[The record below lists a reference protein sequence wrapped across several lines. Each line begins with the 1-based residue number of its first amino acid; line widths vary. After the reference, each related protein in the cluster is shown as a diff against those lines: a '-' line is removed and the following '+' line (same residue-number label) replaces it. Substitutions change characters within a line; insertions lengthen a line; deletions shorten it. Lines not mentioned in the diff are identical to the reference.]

1 MVKGEE
7 ILRMTGRD
15 FQRLHVVRQ
24 YLDQRIKQ
32 KDGSE
37 LLGVSDR
44 QFRRLVRRVREEGSA
59 GIIHRSRGRPSNRRT
74 AEKTRQKVLRLY
86 ERKYGDFGPTL
97 ASEKLRELDGIEVNA
112 ETLRLWLRQSGVRY
126 KRRKSRCRRQRRE
139 RRPCLGAMV
148 QLDGSHHDWLEGRGA
163 RMVLMGYIDDATNRV
178 YGRFYG
184 YEGTFPAFDSFK
196 RYARR
201 YGIPASV
208 YLDRHSTY
216 KSSRE
221 LTLEEQLQGVDQPES
236 QFERAMRELGVEVI
250 HAHSPQ
256 AKGRVERL
264 FGTLQDRLV
273 KEMRLRKIRTRESAN
288 VFLEEYLPEHN
299 RRFSV
304 LPLQS
309 TDVHRRSPRV
319 RELDGVLCVKTER
332 RLNNDWTVAYGGKVY
347 QVEDRI
353 VGKRVFVEERMD
365 GSLRL
370 SCQGKSLKYKELAG
384 RPKRPSSAKSRPRQR
399 AHKPAADHPWR
410 QGYGRSGAAPVD
422 P

>member
-1 MVKGEE
+1 
-7 ILRMTGRD
+7 
-15 FQRLHVVRQ
+15 
-24 YLDQRIKQ
+24 
-32 KDGSE
+32 
-37 LLGVSDR
+37 
-44 QFRRLVRRVREEGSA
+44 
-59 GIIHRSRGRPSNRRT
+59 
-74 AEKTRQKVLRLY
+74 
-86 ERKYGDFGPTL
+86 
-97 ASEKLRELDGIEVNA
+97 
-112 ETLRLWLRQSGVRY
+112 
-126 KRRKSRCRRQRRE
+126 
-139 RRPCLGAMV
+139 MV

-273 KEMRLRKIRTRESAN
+273 KEMRLRKIRSQEAAN

-304 LPLQS
+304 AAGQPA
-309 TDVHRRSPRV
+309 DIHRPSPGV

-332 RLNNDWTVAYGGKVY
+332 RLNNDWTVSHGGKVY

-370 SCQGKSLKYKELAG
+370 SCQGKSLKYKELAA
-384 RPKRPSSAKSRPRQR
+384 RPKRPSSVKSRPRQR
-399 AHKPAADHPWR
+399 GHKPAADHPWK